1 MSIAEIS
8 VNTYLGSVLE
18 RLEQQYRVMAI
29 QFGPP
34 AVVAQGSE
42 LSYRYLEQSAALLC
56 FLKGVKLVSTL
67 NAALVLLHHGY
78 VHEVAALCRMAD
90 DFWNEILFMM
100 QTLDGDKLSKDQER
114 FLADFF
120 QEEFEDVEDPL
131 GSSQKRETVPRRK
144 IFAALAQ
151 LGSQHVNPSDGQSAA
166 TIIHRTLSGYT
177 HGAYPHIME
186 LYGGN
191 PPRVHMTGMPGT
203 PQEEVWRQQLIG
215 YIRRGIMIS
224 ERVSSKLGLRETQDH
239 LKTLLFEFE
248 GKLDFVPELDAD
260 ELLSRIKR

>member
-1 MSIAEIS
+1 MSTTEIS
-8 VNTYLGSVLE
+8 VDTYLRSVLE
-18 RLEQQYRVMAI
+18 RLEQQYRIMAI

-34 AVVAQGSE
+34 AVVTQGSE
-42 LSYRYLEQSAALLC
+42 LSYRYPKQSDALLC

-78 VHEVAALCRMAD
+78 VHEVAALCRMVD
-90 DFWNEILFMM
+90 DFWNEILFMI
-100 QTLDGDKLSKDQER
+100 QTLDGDKLNKDQER

-144 IFAALAQ
+144 IFAAVAQ
-151 LGSQHVNPSDGQSAA
+151 LGSQHVNPFDGQSAA
-166 TIIHRTLSGYT
+166 AIIHRTLSGYT

-186 LYGGN
+186 LYDGN

-215 YIRRGIMIS
+215 YIHRGIMVS
-224 ERVSSKLGLRETQDH
+224 ERVSKKLGLKETQGH
-239 LKTLLFEFE
+239 LQTLLFEFE
-248 GKLDFVPELDAD
+248 RKLGIVPELDAD
-260 ELLSRIKR
+260 KLLREIKR